1 LTDDEASMSPTEA
14 VDALS
19 AFYEGLSAESVARFP
34 EFYAEDAAFKD
45 PFNEVR
51 GVAAIQRI
59 FAHLFRQV
67 GEVRFVVRERVVA
80 DNGAMLVWEMHF
92 RLNGMPARGQA
103 QVIHGASHLRFDG
116 EGKVVWHRDYWDA
129 AEELYAKLP
138 AIGWLMRF
146 LQRKLAA

>member
-1 LTDDEASMSPTEA
+1 MSKTAAVEALIS
-14 VDALS
+14 
-19 AFYEGLSAESVARFP
+19 FYEGLSAESLARFP
-34 EFYAEDAAFKD
+34 EFYADDAFFKD
-45 PFNEVR
+45 PFNQVR
-51 GVAAIQRI
+51 GVAPIQRI
-59 FAHLFRQV
+59 FAHLFWQV
-67 GEVRFVVRERVVA
+67 GEPRFVVHEQLVA

-92 RLNGMPARGQA
+92 RLPGRRGQGQAQA
-103 QVIHGASHLRFDG
+103 QVIRGVSHLKFDD

>member
-1 LTDDEASMSPTEA
+1 MSKTAAVEALIS
-14 VDALS
+14 
-19 AFYEGLSAESVARFP
+19 FYEGLSAESLARFP
-34 EFYAEDAAFKD
+34 EFYADDAFFKD
-45 PFNEVR
+45 PFNQVR
-51 GVAAIQRI
+51 GVAPIQRI

-67 GEVRFVVRERVVA
+67 GEARFVVSERLLA

-92 RLNGMPARGQA
+92 RLPARRGQGPP
-103 QVIHGASHLRFDG
+103 QLIRGVSHLKFDG